1 MALSSPTVESDE
13 FKCLNLNITVPSEAP
28 SGKRQEERV
37 PLLPVKVWAH
47 GYVMFRT
54 FVGKPQMN
62 SINHTLEPTALLI
75 PSSGQFKNG
84 TNSNLQ
90 DQPQVLSRLANPFVI
105 VHIKYALGFFGFLAS
120 SDLATKYESTTSKV
134 PVCRAILPT
143 SV

>member
-1 MALSSPTVESDE
+1 MPKLEHHCSIRSPIRKETRRKSSSTASEGMGSWVCNVP
-13 FKCLNLNITVPSEAP
+13 NI
-28 SGKRQEERV
+28 
-37 PLLPVKVWAH
+37 
-47 GYVMFRT
+47 
-54 FVGKPQMN
+54 VGKPQMN

-90 DQPQVLSRLANPFVI
+90 DQPQVLSRLANPVVI
-105 VHIKYALGFFGFLAS
+105 VHINYALGFFGFLAS
-120 SDLATKYESTTSKV
+120 SDLATEYESTTSKV